1 MIKKGRG
8 ISAIMHPTGFKG
20 GGDPDQALLKL
31 KPDGTVDLLTGV
43 TDYGQGGKTVL
54 RQFAAEELGID
65 IDMIS
70 LHNKGTDNVTWST
83 DTAASRVTFIAGNAV
98 IKAAQDFKRNLKRF
112 AAGILNV
119 DADDLE
125 IDGVKIYKKDNPEIA
140 TTYADI
146 GAASTWG
153 GDFVVGVGA
162 YLVPPAAPVD
172 PITGA
177 MDFCAAMAYAVC
189 VADVEVDTET
199 GYVDVV
205 NMYTGYEIG
214 TAVNPL
220 LCEGQF
226 DGGAVMGMGMAIMEN
241 LYPKYPDDAGWASS
255 YTDYIIPTTMDCP
268 EMKNTV
274 VEIKDPRGPYGAK
287 GMGEMSSNPQ
297 APAIANAI
305 YDAICVRMDSLPIT
319 AEKVLAALEAKKNRI

>member
-189 VADVEVDTET
+189 VADVEVDCQRCSLFHAHLLYFFSRE
-199 GYVDVV
+199 GNGLGCGADEAGAAARVAHDVPCIV
-205 NMYTGYEIG
+205 VHDHLDQNVAGEQLVLHHTLL
-214 TAVNPL
+214 AVL
-220 LCEGQF
+220 DLR
-226 DGGAVMGMGMAIMEN
+226 DHLGGDLDVADQVLQPAVLHHG
-241 LYPKYPDDAGWASS
+241 L
-255 YTDYIIPTTMDCP
+255 
-268 EMKNTV
+268 
-274 VEIKDPRGPYGAK
+274 
-287 GMGEMSSNPQ
+287 
-297 APAIANAI
+297 
-305 YDAICVRMDSLPIT
+305 
-319 AEKVLAALEAKKNRI
+319 